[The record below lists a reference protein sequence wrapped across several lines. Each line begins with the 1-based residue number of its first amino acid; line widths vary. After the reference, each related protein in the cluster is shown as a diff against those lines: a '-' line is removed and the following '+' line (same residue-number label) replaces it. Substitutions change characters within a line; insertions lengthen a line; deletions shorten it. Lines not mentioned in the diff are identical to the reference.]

1 MVLYVSVA
9 ILILI
14 VVAVVYANR
23 RQARATLADAPPE
36 PDIDLSYRPT
46 VDPDAGSEPG
56 DLLARPRDPRLRQ
69 LSTTD
74 LVLEVLKE
82 CYDPEIPLN
91 IVDLGLVYGVEATR
105 EKTEV
110 RMSLTAPGCPS
121 SETIKLDVRSK
132 IEEAGFPNPKVE
144 IVWEPRWT
152 AHRISAEGRKKLG
165 LEAGEDATKLIP
177 QYPDPPKG
185 SAVGGN

>member
-9 ILILI
+9 LLILL
-14 VVAVVYANR
+14 VAGAVYANR

-36 PDIDLSYRPT
+36 PDVDLSFRPT
-46 VDPDAGSEPG
+46 VDPKTDE
-56 DLLARPRDPRLRQ
+56 DRELLARPRDPALQ
-69 LSTTD
+69 KLSRTD
-74 LVLEVLKE
+74 LVMEVLKE

-91 IVDLGLVYGVEATR
+91 IVDLGLIYGVEAGR
-105 EKTEV
+105 DKTSV

-132 IEEAGFPNPKVE
+132 LEEAGFPAPSVE

-152 AHRISAEGRKKLG
+152 AHRISPEGRKNLG
-165 LEAGEDATKLIP
+165 IEEDGDATKLIP
-177 QYPDPPKG
+177 QYPDPPKQ
-185 SAVGGN
+185 SAASEG